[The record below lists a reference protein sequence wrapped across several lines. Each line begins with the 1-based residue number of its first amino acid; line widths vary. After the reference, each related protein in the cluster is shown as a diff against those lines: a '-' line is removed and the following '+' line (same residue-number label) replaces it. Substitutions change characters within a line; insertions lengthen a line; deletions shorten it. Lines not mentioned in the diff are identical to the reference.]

1 MKNLQNFHEHFP
13 NKSLVSNTLLKFT
26 PILVLAI
33 LLSSCSSV
41 RVAADYDREAN
52 FDQYKTFA
60 FFKPGIDKAEI
71 SDIDK
76 RRILRAIEAELLA
89 KGMTK
94 SENPDMLVSI
104 FTKSTQR
111 VDVYNNA
118 WGFGG
123 WGWGG
128 FNRWGWG
135 WGPGFGWGGN
145 NVSTRTEGMLFIDFI
160 DTDKKE
166 LFWQG
171 SGTGYL
177 VTRNVEKKEA
187 RIKEFVAKTLEQF
200 PPTKE

>member
-1 MKNLQNFHEHFP
+1 MK
-13 NKSLVSNTLLKFT
+13 KLLKFT

-52 FDQYKTFA
+52 FEQYKTFA

-104 FTKSTQR
+104 FTKSNQR

-118 WGFGG
+118 WGAGA

-135 WGPGFGWGGN
+135 WGPGFGWGGS
-145 NVSTRTEGMLFIDFI
+145 NVSTTTEGMLFIDFI
-160 DTDKKE
+160 DANKKE
-166 LFWQG
+166 LVWQG

-177 VTRNVEKKEA
+177 VTKNVEKKEA
-187 RIKEFVAKTLEQF
+187 RIKEFVSKTLEQF
-200 PPTKE
+200 PPSK

>member
-1 MKNLQNFHEHFP
+1 MKNLQNFYEYFS

-26 PILVLAI
+26 PILVFTI

-41 RVAADYDREAN
+41 RVAADYDRETN

-76 RRILRAIEAELLA
+76 RRILRAIEAELMA

-118 WGFGG
+118 WGAGA

-145 NVSTRTEGMLFIDFI
+145 NVSTTTEGMLFIDFI

-200 PPTKE
+200 PPSK